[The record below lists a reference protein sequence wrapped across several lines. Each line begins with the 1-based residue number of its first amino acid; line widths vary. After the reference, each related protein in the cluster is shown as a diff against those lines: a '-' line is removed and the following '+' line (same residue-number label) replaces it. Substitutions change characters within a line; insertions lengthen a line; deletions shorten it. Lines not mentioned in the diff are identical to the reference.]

1 MAPWV
6 RIAAGVLAV
15 VLVLPLVQ
23 FLITIHPPRRTSE
36 ITPDRWDLVYEE
48 VTLETEDGLT
58 LAGWFL
64 PAKDET
70 DRTILVGHGYPFD
83 KGNVLPHSLFLL
95 DRFNLFLFD
104 HRSFGDS
111 QGTITTVGLRETR
124 DVHAAVDHLQA
135 RDDTEHIGALGFSL
149 SGATILMAQDPAVEA
164 IVADSSYA
172 SLDRMTH
179 EVYPLPGPL
188 DLPFVWVTDL
198 YARAF
203 LGAWPSQV
211 SPADSIEQAHGP
223 VLLIHGEDDGTIPPE
238 HAEILHER
246 APAGSSQLWIVGGAG
261 HGMAHAVA
269 GQAYEERVLAF
280 LEESIGG

>member
-15 VLVLPLVQ
+15 ILVLPLVQ
-23 FLITIHPPRRTSE
+23 FLITIHPPRHTSQL
-36 ITPDRWDLVYEE
+36 TPDRWELAYEE
-48 VTLETEDGLT
+48 VTIETDDGLT

-64 PAKDET
+64 PAKNQT

-104 HRSFGDS
+104 HRSFGES

-124 DVHAAVDHLQA
+124 DVHAAVDHLQG
-135 RDDTEHIGALGFSL
+135 RNDTEHIGALGFSL
-149 SGATILMAQDPAVEA
+149 SGATILMAEDPAIEA

-172 SLDRMTH
+172 SLDRMTR

-188 DLPFVWVTDL
+188 DLPLAWMTGL
-198 YARAF
+198 YSRLF
-203 LGAWPSQV
+203 LGAWPNQV
-211 SPADSIEQAHGP
+211 SPADSIEETQGP
-223 VLLIHGEDDGTIPPE
+223 VLLIHGGHDGTIPPE
-238 HAEILHER
+238 HARILHER
-246 APAGSSQLWIVGGAG
+246 APAGSSQLWVVEGAE

-269 GQAYEERVLAF
+269 GQAYEQRVLGF
-280 LEESIGG
+280 LEEHVGR

>member
-23 FLITIHPPRRTSE
+23 LLITIHPPRRTSE
-36 ITPDRWDLVYEE
+36 VTPDRWGLTYEN
-48 VTLETEDGLT
+48 VTFETSDGLT

-64 PAKDET
+64 PARNET

-95 DRFNLFLFD
+95 DRFNLLLFD

-111 QGTITTVGLRETR
+111 QGTISTVGLREVR
-124 DVHAAVDHLQA
+124 DVRAAVDHLEA
-135 RDDTEHIGALGFSL
+135 RGDTEHIGALGFSL
-149 SGATILMAQDPAVEA
+149 SGATILMAEDPAVDA

-172 SLDRMTH
+172 SLDRLTH

-198 YARAF
+198 YARIL
-203 LGAWPSQV
+203 LGAWPSEV
-211 SPADSIEQAHGP
+211 SPAASIAQQEGP
-223 VLLIHGEDDGTIPPE
+223 VLLIHGGDDGTIPPE
-238 HAEILHER
+238 HAGILHEA
-246 APAGSSQLWIVGGAG
+246 APQGTSELWIVEGAE

-269 GQAYEERVLAF
+269 GQAYEERVSRF
-280 LEESIGG
+280 LHQHVGR